1 MSGFRWIFFDLF
13 DTLCFVD
20 EEVYYEGKRASA
32 EAAGVPFDVFMEA
45 WRKTSSEASVGKLRD
60 PFARA
65 MAALDR
71 LGAADRLLAA
81 EVARL
86 DIETI
91 QQCVGFYA
99 GATDALAALRAMG
112 FSLGLLSNA
121 TATTAFVVSPLH
133 LRDRL
138 DKLVFSYEVG
148 VAKPDEAIFAKALAR
163 AGANA
168 EESLFV
174 GDGANFELDAAAAMG
189 FATLRMDH
197 PTKGETFR
205 DPATLSA
212 GDHPMV
218 RSFEEMLALPWLV
231 PMDPYPGDG
240 DVGGSE

>member
-1 MSGFRWIFFDLF
+1 MPGFRWIFFDLF

-20 EEVYYEGKRASA
+20 EEVYYQGKRASA
-32 EAAGVPFDVFMEA
+32 EFAGVPFDAFMEA
-45 WRKTSSEASVGKLRD
+45 WRKTSPEASVGKLRD

-91 QQCVGFYA
+91 QQCVGFYP
-99 GATDALAALRAMG
+99 GATDALAELRALG

-148 VAKPDEAIFAKALAR
+148 VAKPDAEIYAKALAR
-163 AGANA
+163 AGGRV

-174 GDGANFELDAAAAMG
+174 GDGANRELDAAAALG
-189 FATLRMDH
+189 FKTLRMDH

-205 DPATLSA
+205 NPDTLST
-212 GDHPMV
+212 GDHPTV

-231 PMDPYPGDG
+231 PVEPQQG
-240 DVGGSE
+240 DVPGE